1 MAVVGSLGWRRQ
13 PAGDLCVNARDS
25 MPAGGTMTLAAENQ
39 TIDEAS
45 AALTP
50 DARPGAY
57 VCVSVTDAGTGIQPE
72 QLERIF
78 DPFFTTKEIGK
89 GTGLGLPIL
98 AMTGLAEHRDFKGL
112 KGLDV
117 SGILTKP
124 FAASALLVALHEAL
138 TAWMTRPTSS

>member
-57 VCVSVTDAGTGIQPE
+57 VCVSVTDTSTGIQPE

-78 DPFFTTKEIGK
+78 DPFFT
-89 GTGLGLPIL
+89 
-98 AMTGLAEHRDFKGL
+98 
-112 KGLDV
+112 
-117 SGILTKP
+117 TKP

-138 TAWMTRPTSS
+138 TAWRTRPTSS

>member
-1 MAVVGSLGWRRQ
+1 MMTTPSK
-13 PAGDLCVNARDS
+13 PAPSAARTS
-25 MPAGGTMTLAAENQ
+25 SSSCSPLPADGPMTLAAETQ

-57 VCVSVTDAGTGIQPE
+57 VCVSVTDTGTGIQPE

-78 DPFFTTKEIGK
+78 DPFFTTK
-89 GTGLGLPIL
+89 
-98 AMTGLAEHRDFKGL
+98 
-112 KGLDV
+112 
-117 SGILTKP
+117 P

-138 TAWMTRPTSS
+138 TAWRTRPTSS